1 MRVTVEGLQAGLR
14 AFMRDEHE
22 AVASLRR
29 AIDAAGGLP
38 PGRTLEQV
46 LEVALL
52 AAAQA
57 HERRTEGIATRMRDA
72 LARVLDDVDATRGT
86 SPTGPRPAGVRP
98 TEARVADQRAIAG
111 ALDDLET
118 FDAFVRRTAGT
129 AGDSADDVAHAV
141 DDLVLTDPGAALR
154 RAASRGASTVQDA
167 EQILAAWA
175 RGLTVEAEGG
185 WRHVTNPG
193 DPALAAT
200 MRRLQAA
207 VDAYHA
213 RPGTDA
219 ASAIAAAE
227 RLRRMTS
234 QAGEELRAA
243 ASDFSATRAG
253 EILVP
258 NRPPEPGRVLGPEL
272 QRGLDA
278 AVAARERVRARPD
291 LATTA
296 PAADVFTALEVA
308 TPGYRAEG
316 TTRQPLGR
324 TTRGVGLERA
334 FLRPSEIGALRS
346 ETPGLAA
353 RLASLMRDW
362 ERAHMVGPGFGSEL
376 FEGLALA
383 PWGVN
388 HQAQNDGIE
397 AVIRALHESGADPQ
411 AVVQANTRTLV
422 VPLVGGGFQ
431 EFDVLSSVRYDVT
444 APGHGTFFFDVQ
456 VRPDGSWNVTHNVPP
471 ALAPPGGFILAG
483 AR

>member
-1 MRVTVEGLQAGLR
+1 M
-14 AFMRDEHE
+14 
-22 AVASLRR
+22 
-29 AIDAAGGLP
+29 
-38 PGRTLEQV
+38 
-46 LEVALL
+46 
-52 AAAQA
+52 
-57 HERRTEGIATRMRDA
+57 
-72 LARVLDDVDATRGT
+72 
-86 SPTGPRPAGVRP
+86 
-98 TEARVADQRAIAG
+98 
-111 ALDDLET
+111 
-118 FDAFVRRTAGT
+118 
-129 AGDSADDVAHAV
+129 AHAV

-154 RAASRGASTVQDA
+154 RAASRGGTVAQDA

-185 WRHVTNPG
+185 WRHIGNPN

-207 VDAYHA
+207 IDAYHA
-213 RPGTDA
+213 HPGTDA
-219 ASAIAAAE
+219 TSAIAAAD
-227 RLRRMTS
+227 RLSRMTN

-243 ASDFSATRAG
+243 ASDFSATRSG

-258 NRPPEPGRVLGPEL
+258 SRAPEPGRVLGPEL
-272 QRGLDA
+272 QRGWDA

-296 PAADVFTALEVA
+296 PAAVVFTALEVA

-334 FLRPSEIGALRS
+334 FLRPAEIGALRS

-353 RLASLMRDW
+353 RLALLMHEW

-388 HQAQNDGIE
+388 HLAQNDGIE
-397 AVIRALHESGADPQ
+397 AVIRALHESGADPH

-431 EFDVLSSVRYDVT
+431 EFDVLGSIRYDVT
-444 APGHGTFFFDVQ
+444 TPGHGTFFFDVQ
-456 VRPDGSWNVTHNVPP
+456 VRPDGSWNVTHNVAAGSHP
-471 ALAPPGGFILAG
+471 AWRLHPGGHPMSERSYLDEFQRLPSAIIVDLPLAIPLFAVSRMIGERVVPAAARRRIRLPHRSLPRRRGRLADG
-483 AR
+483 AAGGSAAAALEEGPRAHRRLEPFGRLARSHGRGERSAGSPS